1 MSGVPDRSL
10 SVRSYGVAAAYA
22 RWLINDTVTNADH
35 ISSLDPEGI
44 GVFLAHG
51 ATHDAQPPLE
61 VPSGGIL
68 LTDAP
73 VTSESRTRIESL
85 ALESR
90 VVWITPWGLSSDW
103 SERPATSLTL
113 QAAAGWMS
121 AVGDPD
127 REPLSAP
134 GSLVELVSGLF
145 AAIEVLDQLRAPA
158 SPGLS
163 VVSMVESGMAT
174 LIYDPVSFQ
183 YVGRL
188 RGRVGNRFNRAQ
200 STIVTLPCKDGYAG
214 IHAALHGQWLTL
226 CDVIGHPELKTDPRF
241 ASPAERMKHLPE
253 LDEYLIP
260 WLAERDRFEIYHCL
274 EAARIPASPLP
285 TLAEVLDSPQLRA
298 RNAWR
303 EVETPA
309 GKSYKVPRQSP
320 RDLVRVPGASAQ
332 RRSSGSWREGAL
344 RIVDLSMGWA
354 GPMAPFLLS
363 ARGADVIKIESHRRY
378 DWWRGSRPPG
388 DDPTLAL
395 HERSAVFNSVNRG
408 KRGITLD
415 LTTPEGNRLA
425 RELISSADVVVE
437 NFSAGVLEKL
447 NLGYDSLAE
456 SNPGLIM
463 LRLPGFG
470 SSGPEG
476 SYLAF
481 GNTIEG
487 MSGLTSLVGY
497 PGGPPTMLSNAFGDP
512 IGGLNG
518 TVAILQALAARDRD
532 GHGRC
537 IEVSQLEGFLPM
549 VSEALVDYQRTGAL
563 PERTGNRRA
572 GFAPSGVY
580 PCAGSEQWV
589 ALAVPSDGAWSTLA
603 AFPGLA
609 WASDPDMRSSDG
621 RVRHADTIDERLAL
635 WTRGL
640 PRDEV
645 VAMLMGA
652 GIPAA
657 PVLNESELFSFPPV
671 QENGFFVGEERA
683 VVGYHL
689 YPSLPVVRDQRRV
702 DAGRPAPTLGQ
713 HNDEVL
719 SAMGLALDEIAELE
733 ASGVIGAVPA

>member
-1 MSGVPDRSL
+1 MSGVPDRAL
-10 SVRSYGVAAAYA
+10 NVRSYGVAAAYA
-22 RWLINDTVTNADH
+22 RWLINDTVTTVDH
-35 ISSLDPEGI
+35 ISALDPEGI
-44 GVFLAHG
+44 GAFLAAG
-51 ATHDAQPPLE
+51 ASYNQQPSLD
-61 VPSGGIL
+61 VPPGGIL
-68 LTDAP
+68 LTDVP
-73 VTSESRTRIESL
+73 VNPESRTRIETL

-90 VVWITPWGLSSDW
+90 VVWITPWGLSSEW
-103 SERPATSLTL
+103 SERPTSPLTL

-134 GSLVELVSGLF
+134 GSVVELVSGLF
-145 AAIEVLDQLRAPA
+145 AAIEVLDEPLEP
-158 SPGLS
+158 SPPGLS

-183 YVGRL
+183 YVGRT

-200 STIVTLPCKDGYAG
+200 STLVTLPCRDGYVG

-226 CDVIGHPELKTDPRF
+226 CDVIGHPELKTDSRF
-241 ASPAERMKHLPE
+241 ASPAERMKHQQE
-253 LDEYLIP
+253 LDEYLVP

-303 EVETPA
+303 DAPTPA
-309 GKSYKVPRQSP
+309 GKVYRVPRQSP
-320 RDLVRVPGASAQ
+320 RDLVRVPGAKKSPP
-332 RRSSGSWREGAL
+332 GGPWRKGAL

-354 GPMAPFLLS
+354 GPMVPFLLS
-363 ARGADVIKIESHRRY
+363 ARGADVIKVESHRRF

-388 DDPTLAL
+388 DDPSLAL

-425 RELISSADVVVE
+425 RELISTADVVVE
-437 NFSAGVLEKL
+437 NYSAGVLEKL
-447 NLGYDSLAE
+447 NLGYESLAE

-518 TVAILQALAARDRD
+518 TVAVLQALAARERD

-549 VSEALVDYQRTGAL
+549 VAEALVAYQRTGVL
-563 PERTGNRRA
+563 PERSGNRHA

-580 PCAGSEQWV
+580 PCAGTEQWLAV
-589 ALAVPSDGAWSTLA
+589 AVPSDEAWAALA
-603 AFPGLA
+603 AFPGLG
-609 WASDPDMRSSDG
+609 WAADTELRSAAG
-621 RVRHADTIDERLAL
+621 RVLHADSIDERLAL

-640 PRDEV
+640 PRDEAV
-645 VAMLMGA
+645 SMLMAA

-671 QENGFFVGEERA
+671 QDNGFFVGEERA

-689 YPSLPVVRDQRRV
+689 YPSLPVVRDHARV

-713 HNDEVL
+713 HNAEVL
-719 SAMGLALDEIAELE
+719 SALGLTQDEIAALE
-733 ASGVIGAVPA
+733 ANGIIGAVPA